1 MGAKDSVIEGD
12 KAAGSYDKMMV
23 ADICLSLSRQKEDKV
38 LGTGR
43 VHVMKNRYGQD
54 GMTYNVKMDT
64 NNGHIEFEGKTD
76 LDSLIPAND
85 NGVTSTHQELA
96 KKFFSVE
103 RLDNG

>member
-54 GMTYNVKMDT
+54 GMTYNVNMDT
-64 NNGHIEFEGKTD
+64 NNGHIEFLEKAEIEDSNEGITRE
-76 LDSLIPAND
+76 NF
-85 NGVTSTHQELA
+85 
-96 KKFFSVE
+96 KFSKESVNAIF
-103 RLDNG
+103 DKI